1 MQQAPAMERWLTI
14 FRRHSRTCPHRD
26 KGRDWRKCSCPIH
39 LEGYLGD
46 QYVRESLAI
55 RSWDVAQARV
65 REREANALFPEEQ
78 KPAPIGIKEA
88 TEKFFKDA
96 HGRHLAEATISKYDV
111 LLNKQL
117 LPFAEGKG
125 FRFLCE
131 LDVESMREFRTTWK
145 DNALSGY
152 KKGERLRSFFHFCVG
167 AKYISENPVN
177 RMRPPKVPPT
187 KIKTFSSEE
196 MEKIMWASD
205 LYDKRGVY
213 GEGNRNRVK
222 AFVLVLR
229 YTGLRIRD
237 VVTLERNRIDKD
249 GKLYFY
255 TAKTGTPVF
264 LPLPKIALD
273 ALKDVP
279 NLGPFYFWTGNGLPK
294 SAVADWQ
301 RSLRKLFALAGL
313 KGNPHMFRHSLATE
327 LLTKGVSLET
337 VAAILGNT
345 PAIVQKHYSHFVK
358 SWQLKLEEDVRKIWV

>member
-1 MQQAPAMERWLTI
+1 
-14 FRRHSRTCPHRD
+14 
-26 KGRDWRKCSCPIH
+26 
-39 LEGYLGD
+39 
-46 QYVRESLAI
+46 
-55 RSWDVAQARV
+55 
-65 REREANALFPEEQ
+65 
-78 KPAPIGIKEA
+78 
-88 TEKFFKDA
+88 
-96 HGRHLAEATISKYDV
+96 
-111 LLNKQL
+111 
-117 LPFAEGKG
+117 
-125 FRFLCE
+125 
-131 LDVESMREFRTTWK
+131 
-145 DNALSGY
+145 
-152 KKGERLRSFFHFCVG
+152 
-167 AKYISENPVN
+167 
-177 RMRPPKVPPT
+177 
-187 KIKTFSSEE
+187 

-222 AFVLVLR
+222 AFVIVLR

-313 KGNPHMFRHSLATE
+313 KDNPHMFRHSRATE
-327 LLTKGVSLET
+327 LLTKDVSLET

-358 SWQLKLEEDVRKIWV
+358 SWQLKLEEDVRKIWA